1 MFSGAIAAI
10 ITPFKA
16 GGVDEAGL
24 RSLVEFQIANGT
36 NGIVPCGTT
45 GESPTLSY
53 KEHEHVIEV
62 VIDQS
67 AGRVP
72 VIAGTG
78 SNSTQEA
85 ISLTAHA
92 KKAGADAALLITPYY
107 NKPTQEGIY
116 RHFEAVATAV
126 DIPII
131 VYNIPGRTAVNIEP
145 ATMQR
150 LSKLSNIVGVKE
162 SAGSMKQITDIIS
175 LCGSDFTVLSGE
187 DFLTFPLLCVGGHGV
202 ISVVSNVAPRQMA
215 DLCAL
220 FLEGKFEESR
230 KLYYKLLPLLHILFI
245 ETNPAPVKAALAMM
259 GKIGSEEVRLPLVTM
274 SEANKERLRQV
285 LEVQGLLCEPSG
297 QKRSSR

>member
-1 MFSGAIAAI
+1 MFSGAIVAI
-10 ITPFKA
+10 VTPFKA
-16 GGVDEAGL
+16 GGIDEAGL

-53 KEHEHVIEV
+53 KEHERVVEIVIE
-62 VIDQS
+62 QT
-67 AGRVP
+67 AGRIP

-78 SNSTQEA
+78 SNSTEEA
-85 ISLTAHA
+85 ISLTEHA

-116 RHFEAVATAV
+116 RHFEMVAKSV

-145 ATMQR
+145 ATMER
-150 LSKLSNIVGVKE
+150 LSRIDNIIGVKE

-175 LCGSDFTVLSGE
+175 LCADDFTVLSGE
-187 DFLTFPLLCVGGHGV
+187 DYLTFPLMCVGGKGV

-215 DLCAL
+215 DLCNL
-220 FLEGKFEESR
+220 FFEGRFEESR

-259 GKIGSEEVRLPLVTM
+259 GKIESEEVRLPLVIM
-274 SEANKERLRQV
+274 SESNRERLSKV
-285 LEVQGLLCEPSG
+285 LEAQGLLS
-297 QKRSSR
+297 